1 MDIKT
6 EILAKLGTTP
16 KELRKMV
23 GFISSSVSSSA
34 AVNNISAVTF

>member
-1 MDIKT
+1 M
-6 EILAKLGTTP
+6 LAKIGTTA

-34 AVNNISAVTF
+34 AGNSITAVTL